1 MVLSSSGE
9 VEYLIFAN
17 SPVAVLSLVFNV
29 FMCNVHVRC
38 SSNIRPRYFVLVVI
52 LIFCPLILKF
62 IFLVIVFRLG
72 LNIIISVLS
81 TFNKILFALSQC
93 TVSFRSWFMCLFSDF
108 SEEWGYNKF
117 VSSAK
122 WVVDECLITLWISLM
137 YIRNKSGPRTEP

>member
-1 MVLSSSGE
+1 MVLSSSLE
-9 VEYLIFAN
+9 VEYLIFAS
-17 SPVAVLSLVFNV
+17 SPLALLTLVFNV

-38 SSNIRPRYFVLVVI
+38 SSNIRPRYFVFAVI

-81 TFNKILFALSQC
+81 TFNEILFALSQC
-93 TVSFRSWFMCLFSDF
+93 TISFRSSFMCLFSGF

-122 WVVDECLITLWISLM
+122 WVVDECLITLWRSLM
-137 YIRNKSGPRTEP
+137 YTRNKIGPRTEP